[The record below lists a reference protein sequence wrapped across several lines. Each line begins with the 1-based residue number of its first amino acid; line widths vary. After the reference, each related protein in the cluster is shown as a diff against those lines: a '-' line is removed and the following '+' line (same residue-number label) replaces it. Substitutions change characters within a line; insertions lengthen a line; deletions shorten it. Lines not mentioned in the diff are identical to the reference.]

1 VARAG
6 LGLAG
11 VAAVSLF
18 VYNSGYGHDALEY
31 LVIGR
36 SLLDGYGLYDFV
48 PSKSWGLYV
57 LAAAWLTIPGADSH
71 AGVTALVVALMA
83 IAVWMTYV
91 TVSDRFGAR
100 TGALAG
106 VAIVLASLFTELNYF
121 QPEALVYACGL
132 AAVRTLTSAP
142 DDRPSGA
149 WRAGLWLGAGMAF
162 KAVAAFYAAG
172 MAAWM
177 VADAA
182 GRGRS
187 PWRRVAALAAGIG
200 VALAVPAAWFAGTG
214 RLDAH
219 VYWTFWFPV
228 VEYPANTYWLD
239 KLYTKLLWVWLVIAA
254 AVVAWR
260 RLPAD
265 ERARLRPLLSL
276 LAAMGLAG
284 LFPLWKTQASHYA
297 FPGAG
302 LLLVCAA
309 IVFDRASGL
318 RPRWRSQ
325 GPQLLA
331 AMLALVVVSG
341 VLYRPAAV
349 QRLAW
354 PRSWPD
360 ERQLAS
366 VVQSRVPDGQAVLSL
381 GEGARLYWLAHRY
394 PNWPVVNTQVQATR
408 LIGERGAILL
418 AALDDPR
425 LALVEFD
432 PGRLVFDDPALFE
445 TPGARAFV
453 AGVAARLAARFERR
467 TDLLPGR
474 VLWVR
479 PERAPASGP
488 LE

>member
-57 LAAAWLTIPGADSH
+57 LAAGWLAIPGAASH

-83 IAVWMTYV
+83 LAAGMTYL

-100 TGALAG
+100 TGALSG
-106 VAIVLASLFTELNYF
+106 GAIVLASLFTELNYF
-121 QPEALVYACGL
+121 QPEALVYVCGL
-132 AAVRTLTSAP
+132 AAVRAMTSAR
-142 DDRPSGA
+142 DDRLSGA

-177 VADAA
+177 VTSAA
-182 GRGRS
+182 GSGRS
-187 PWRRVAALAAGIG
+187 RWRCVAALAGGIA
-200 VALAVPAAWFAGTG
+200 VALAVPAAWFAGSG

-219 VYWTFWFPV
+219 LYWTFWFPM

-239 KLYTKLLWVWLVIAA
+239 KLYTKLLWVWLVLAA

-260 RLPAD
+260 RVPAD

-309 IVFDRASGL
+309 IVFDRASVRHPQRGSR
-318 RPRWRSQ
+318 RPL
-325 GPQLLA
+325 LLA
-331 AMLALVVVSG
+331 ALLVLVVVSG
-341 VLYRPAAV
+341 VLYRPSAV
-349 QRLAW
+349 RRLAW
-354 PRSWPD
+354 PQPWPD
-360 ERQLAS
+360 ERRLAS
-366 VVQSRVPDGQAVLSL
+366 VVQSRAPEGQAVLSL
-381 GEGARLYWLAHRY
+381 GEGARLYWLARRY
-394 PNWPVVNTQVQATR
+394 PNWPVVNTQVQTTR
-408 LIGERGAILL
+408 LIAERGGVLL

-432 PGRLVFDDPALFE
+432 PGQLEFDDPALFE

-453 AGVAARLAARFERR
+453 ADVAARLAARFERR